1 MVVRT
6 CAKDSCGS
14 HMTYC
19 TDARYWVVEFIIDDS
34 LTIVN
39 LLQIVY
45 TMQYGRET
53 TLADFFKVVD
63 RRNLC
68 VRCCLKKCIL
78 LPNPQV
84 HLASGEYQEI
94 LVQ

>member
-45 TMQYGRET
+45 TMQGVT
-53 TLADFFKVVD
+53 FALA
-63 RRNLC
+63 
-68 VRCCLKKCIL
+68 CL
-78 LPNPQV
+78 PWQV
-84 HLASGEYQEI
+84 HPCVGQVDFKTHWSEI
-94 LVQ
+94 STVAKN